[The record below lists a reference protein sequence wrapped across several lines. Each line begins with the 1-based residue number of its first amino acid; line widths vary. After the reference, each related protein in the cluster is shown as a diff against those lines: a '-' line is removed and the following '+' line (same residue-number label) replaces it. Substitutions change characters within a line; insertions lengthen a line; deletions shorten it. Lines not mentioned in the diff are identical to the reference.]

1 MCQTKSFPLCLLQIL
16 VVLGLVL
23 FFLWLSLHPK
33 QPTYAIVRFSVPTTE
48 NGNTTCQV
56 NQGGGKNGT
65 ISFGLEI
72 RNPNPHSVIYYSDT
86 LLTFYY
92 GKDIF
97 GQKTIPSFDQRG
109 EKTKQMF
116 NENAEARVWKK
127 LVSAIS
133 NAPAEVMVTVETRI
147 RNRMWGHLNKHEEI
161 YLQGKIP
168 IGMDGKISG
177 KKKMIRLHQASKKRS
192 KVAWQVWL
200 QQSKNIWL

>member
-1 MCQTKSFPLCLLQIL
+1 MCQTKSFPLWLLQIL
-16 VVLGLVL
+16 VVLGLIL

-56 NQGGGKNGT
+56 KQGGGKNGT

-92 GKDIF
+92 GKDIV
-97 GQKTIPSFDQRG
+97 GQKTITSFDQRG
-109 EKTKQMF
+109 EKKKQMF
-116 NENAEARVWKK
+116 NVNAEARVWKK

-133 NAPAEVMVTVETRI
+133 NAPAEVMVTVVTRI
-147 RNRMWGHLNKHEEI
+147 RNRMWGHLSKHEEI

-192 KVAWQVWL
+192 KVTWQVWL